1 MIQTSFSF
9 RLGICA
15 LFIFLSA
22 QSLAQGLLA
31 QGLGVPSLTV
41 EERLLLEL
49 PADSELRILDVN
61 EDRFPVLIQHANQS
75 TPEGALLLL
84 ADPEAGPSWLEQ
96 THSLR
101 TYMAEFGWFTLALD
115 LPARQHLIVDTD
127 AESRYA
133 NQIAERIRAAK
144 TEIDRESIE
153 TLIVIALGRSAGW
166 ATDFLRQQPD
176 VAHLIMIDP
185 QPHHPNQW
193 SALTEGMS
201 ALTKKAVIDIYP
213 ARMQRL
219 PDIRIRANQAK
230 RADLLRYHSQPM
242 KGEYAGW
249 KLEMPWLNRQVRGAI
264 KTFITQVDASIE
276 AARAVQ
282 EPPREQLP
290 PGRR

>member
-15 LFIFLSA
+15 LFMFFSA
-22 QSLAQGLLA
+22 ASLAQGLLE

-49 PADSELRILDVN
+49 PADSELRILEVS
-61 EDRFPVLIQHANQS
+61 EDRFPVLIQQANQS

-115 LPARQHLIVDTD
+115 LPERQHLIVDTD

-193 SALTEGMS
+193 SALAEGMS
-201 ALTKKAVIDIYP
+201 ALTEKAVIDIYP

-276 AARAVQ
+276 AVRAVQ

>member
-1 MIQTSFSF
+1 MIQTSFSL
-9 RLGICA
+9 RLG
-15 LFIFLSA
+15 LY
-22 QSLAQGLLA
+22 SLLLVFSFGSIAQGLDEP
-31 QGLGVPSLTV
+31 GLGVPSLTP
-41 EERLLLEL
+41 EERLLIEL
-49 PADSELRILDVN
+49 PADSELRILDVS
-61 EDRFPVLIQHANQS
+61 EDRFRVLIQHANQS
-75 TPEGALLLL
+75 TPEGALMLL

-127 AESRYA
+127 AESRYV
-133 NQIAERIRAAK
+133 NQITERIRAAK
-144 TEIDRESIE
+144 IEIDRENIE
-153 TLIVIALGRSAGW
+153 TLVVIALGRSAGW

-176 VAHLIMIDP
+176 MAHLIMIDP

-193 SALTEGMS
+193 SALIEGMS
-201 ALTKKAVIDIYP
+201 ALTEKAVIDIYP
-213 ARMQRL
+213 ARLQRL

-230 RADLLRYHSQPM
+230 RSDLVRYHSQPM

-249 KLEMPWLNRQVRGAI
+249 KLDMPWLNRQVRGAI
-264 KTFITQVDASIE
+264 KTFITQADASIE
-276 AARAVQ
+276 AKRAMQ